1 MKHKSI
7 LNIFDHVILLKYLY
21 ISAISLIVD
30 YSVYLVLVYSKL
42 LSIPIA
48 SAAGYSAGMV
58 LSYLLLITNVFTDG
72 WLKQK
77 RLQESILFLISGAL
91 GITLTYLT
99 SWLVLQVA
107 GPRVQLAKLLSV
119 MVSFFSVYLFRK
131 LIVFRKK
138 RIPIQS

>member
-1 MKHKSI
+1 MKHKNI
-7 LNIFDHVILLKYLY
+7 LKIFDHVILLKYLY

-48 SAAGYSAGMV
+48 SAAGYSSGMV

-99 SWLVLQVA
+99 SWLVLQLA
-107 GPRVQLAKLLSV
+107 GPQVQLAKLLSV

-131 LIVFRKK
+131 FIVFRKK

>member
-7 LNIFDHVILLKYLY
+7 LKIFDHVILLKYLY

-48 SAAGYSAGMV
+48 SAAGYSSGMV

-131 LIVFRKK
+131 FIVFRKK

>member
-7 LNIFDHVILLKYLY
+7 LKIFDHVILLKYLY

-48 SAAGYSAGMV
+48 SAAGYSSGMV